1 MMDLAPRTLPA
12 DSPPRFADPRRF
24 GTLIGLVGA
33 CVFVFGYTPGFSD
46 PLAVGVRILVLVAVA
61 ATLWFL
67 FVSPRPLG
75 PLVPAGPWQMGVYV
89 LCVVA
94 EFAVIAA
101 GTRLIDDAGA
111 GHLRPALITL
121 VVGVHFLPFAWAFS
135 ERMFYTLGGT
145 LVVLGGIGLVIG
157 TTTGA
162 LLSAVLA
169 GWAMSCLLLAYSLG
183 FFRRGR
189 RVDAGQ
195 PAHELR
201 ES

>member
-1 MMDLAPRTLPA
+1 MMDLAPRGLPA
-12 DSPPRFADPRRF
+12 DSPPRFVDPRRF

-46 PLAVGVRILVLVAVA
+46 LFAVGARVLVLVTVA

-75 PLVPAGPWQMGVYV
+75 PLVPAGLRQMGVYV

-94 EFAVIAA
+94 EFAAIAA
-101 GTRLIDDAGA
+101 GTRLLGEAGA
-111 GHLRPALITL
+111 GHLQPALITL
-121 VVGVHFLPFAWAFS
+121 VVGVHFLPFAWAFT

-145 LVVLGGIGLVIG
+145 LVVLGGAGLVIG

-169 GWAMSCLLLAYSLG
+169 GAAMSCLLLAYSLG
-183 FFRRGR
+183 LFGR
-189 RVDAGQ
+189 R
-195 PAHELR
+195 
-201 ES
+201 